1 MERRNR
7 SLKALDELKYIDSLV
22 DNNKQA
28 EYIVLW
34 YEKYLDGKNFNEVFD
49 LPQEKLK
56 FLSELFF
63 RSINI
68 LKTYHQSLRLQLQ
81 NQDKIKSFFR

>member
-34 YEKYLDGKNFNEVFD
+34 YEKYLDART
-49 LPQEKLK
+49 LMK
-56 FLSELFF
+56 FLICHR
-63 RSINI
+63 RS
-68 LKTYHQSLRLQLQ
+68 
-81 NQDKIKSFFR
+81 